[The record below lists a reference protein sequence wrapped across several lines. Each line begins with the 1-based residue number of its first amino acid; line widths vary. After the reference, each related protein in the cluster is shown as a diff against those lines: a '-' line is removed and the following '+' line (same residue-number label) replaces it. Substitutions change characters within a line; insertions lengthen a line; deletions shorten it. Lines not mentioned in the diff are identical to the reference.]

1 MYVYGVIIERCV
13 VVGLV
18 MFCVCGVHGS
28 DKLCLKL
35 TVCLRKFKIFVGY
48 SSGWMTE
55 NVNYF
60 SPRVMSVDTFFIQLA
75 CLTLNFMLHLIQ
87 CNTRV
92 LISP

>member
-1 MYVYGVIIERCV
+1 VVGCSSFNVYVYGVIIECC

-18 MFCVCGVHGS
+18 MFCVCGVYVS

-35 TVCLRKFKIFVGY
+35 AVSLREIYDFCGY

-60 SPRVMSVDTFFIQLA
+60 SPGSCM
-75 CLTLNFMLHLIQ
+75 
-87 CNTRV
+87 
-92 LISP
+92 